1 MHKIIILDEADS
13 MTEAAQ
19 QALRMIMT
27 EYSHTTRFALA
38 CNDSAKIIEPIQSR
52 CAIMRFSR
60 LTDAEVVARLLKVI
74 EKEKIDYDQKGLEAL
89 VYLCDGDMRAAL
101 NNMQATVAGYGKVD
115 YENVFKVC
123 DQPKPEVIQEII
135 MKARAGEFEKAV
147 KYAEDLWNEGYNSFD
162 IVAGFNKVIQNI
174 EIPEGMKLKFL
185 KELSLTKMRLVQ
197 GVGTLLQIHGFLAK
211 LYRIAQ
217 TSN

>member
-52 CAIMRFSR
+52 CAIMRFTR
-60 LTDAEVVARLLKVI
+60 LSEAEILTRLLQVV
-74 EKEKIDYDQKGLEAL
+74 EKEKIEYDQKGLEAI
-89 VYLCDGDMRAAL
+89 VYLSDGDMRGAL
-101 NNMQATVAGYGKVD
+101 NNLQATVAGCGKVNYD
-115 YENVFKVC
+115 NVFKVC

-135 MKARAGEFEKAV
+135 MKAKSGDFENV
-147 KYAEDLWNEGYNSFD
+147 SWN
-162 IVAGFNKVIQNI
+162 V
-174 EIPEGMKLKFL
+174 
-185 KELSLTKMRLVQ
+185 
-197 GVGTLLQIHGFLAK
+197 
-211 LYRIAQ
+211 
-217 TSN
+217 

>member
-60 LTDAEVVARLLKVI
+60 LADKEVVERLVKVI
-74 EKEKIDYDQKGLEAL
+74 KAENIEHDQKGLEAL
-89 VYLCDGDMRAAL
+89 VYLSDGDMRGAL
-101 NNMQATVAGYGKVD
+101 NNLQATVAGCGKVT

-123 DQPKPEVIQEII
+123 DQPKPEAIQEII
-135 MKARAGEFEKAV
+135 VNAKAG
-147 KYAEDLWNEGYNSFD
+147 NFD
-162 IVAGFNKVIQNI
+162 QVSVC
-174 EIPEGMKLKFL
+174 
-185 KELSLTKMRLVQ
+185 
-197 GVGTLLQIHGFLAK
+197 GTLARLRSVPRSCGM
-211 LYRIAQ
+211 RVTTPS
-217 TSN
+217 TS

>member
-27 EYSHTTRFALA
+27 EYTHTTRFALA

-60 LTDAEVVARLLKVI
+60 LADTEVIARLLKVI
-74 EKEKIDYDQKGLEAL
+74 EKEQIEYDQKGLEAI
-89 VYLCDGDMRAAL
+89 VYLSDGDMRSAL
-101 NNMQATVAGYGKVD
+101 NNLQATVAGCGKVEYD
-115 YENVFKVC
+115 NVFKVC
-123 DQPKPEVIQEII
+123 DQPKPEVIQEIVS
-135 MKARAGEFEKAV
+135 KARAGDFDKAA
-147 KYAEDLWNEGYNSFD
+147 KLADGLWNEGYNAFD
-162 IVAGFNKVIQNI
+162 IVAGFNKVIQNAD
-174 EIPEGMKLKFL
+174 IPEGAKLKFL

-197 GVGTLLQIHGFLAK
+197 GVGSLLQMHGFLAK
-211 LYRIAQ
+211 MYRMAQ
-217 TSN
+217 AS

>member
-52 CAIMRFSR
+52 CAIMRFTR
-60 LTDAEVVARLLKVI
+60 LSEAEILTRLLQVV
-74 EKEKIDYDQKGLEAL
+74 EKEKIEYDQKGLEAI
-89 VYLCDGDMRAAL
+89 VYLSDGDMRGAL
-101 NNMQATVAGYGKVD
+101 NNSQATVAGCGKVNYD
-115 YENVFKVC
+115 NVFKVC

-135 MKARAGEFEKAV
+135 MKAKSGDFENV
-147 KYAEDLWNEGYNSFD
+147 SWN
-162 IVAGFNKVIQNI
+162 V
-174 EIPEGMKLKFL
+174 
-185 KELSLTKMRLVQ
+185 
-197 GVGTLLQIHGFLAK
+197 
-211 LYRIAQ
+211 
-217 TSN
+217 